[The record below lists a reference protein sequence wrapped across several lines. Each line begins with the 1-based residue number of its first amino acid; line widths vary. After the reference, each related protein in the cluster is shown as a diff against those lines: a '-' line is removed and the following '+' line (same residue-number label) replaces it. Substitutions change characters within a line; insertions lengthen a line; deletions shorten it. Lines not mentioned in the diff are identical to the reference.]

1 MSPAATIGLS
11 NGMDSNAGKK
21 YSTREVGEIFLTQY
35 YITMK
40 QKPEDL
46 WSQYTLGSCFAHADG
61 IPKKQDQGILPLEP
75 VRVEKNPLELQE
87 VIQNLGYA
95 GCEPAVS
102 CFDVTGDTDTGMLI
116 LVSGIMSK
124 KGEAPMEF
132 CQTFYLKKEIS
143 KRGNYVVEQDILRY
157 NKLSNE
163 ILPTAMTP
171 SVPSSEQNKKNVAT
185 KNPVSP
191 VISVSDVTESE
202 VLSNKANEEEASKP
216 VSGSFKEEKEQGEIT
231 PKESEEDQE
240 EDEEVEMD
248 SNSNPSSK
256 ANKEKEK
263 KKKTW
268 NKKKK
273 TAKKDGNAMEETKV
287 SPTLDS
293 NPMEPS
299 TQLEKPKSFR
309 DAVGKPIAPPDTN
322 TQGAP
327 KTGSDTIGMDAT
339 GKEKGD
345 NGITSTSTSVDAD
358 KDVLVTSSTADED
371 EDMDGFKSRNKT
383 KQSKPKEEVRSVHIK
398 FTDDNGVLST
408 NTENQLID
416 ALVQFGKVVRVTSN
430 YPQYAFVD
438 FTEAKA
444 AIAALQSTQEFGTFK
459 IQSKTQKRG
468 GKNGYKKGNN
478 NRDGQ
483 NKGNNGNGQNGNRR
497 GPGANGNRF
506 KRDTNGKTSN

>member
-1 MSPAATIGLS
+1 MG
-11 NGMDSNAGKK
+11 
-21 YSTREVGEIFLTQY
+21 
-35 YITMK
+35 
-40 QKPEDL
+40 
-46 WSQYTLGSCFAHADG
+46 YT
-61 IPKKQDQGILPLEP
+61 
-75 VRVEKNPLELQE
+75 
-87 VIQNLGYA
+87 
-95 GCEPAVS
+95 GCEPAVL
-102 CFDVTGDTDTGMLI
+102 CFDVTGDTETGMLI

-157 NKLSNE
+157 SKLSNE
-163 ILPTAMTP
+163 ILPTAMA
-171 SVPSSEQNKKNVAT
+171 SSNEQKKKNVAT
-185 KNPVSP
+185 KDPVSQ
-191 VISVSDVTESE
+191 VVSTSDVTESE
-202 VLSNKANEEEASKP
+202 VLSNKANGEVSGKP
-216 VSGSFKEEKEQGEIT
+216 VPVSFKEEKEQGEIN

-248 SNSNPSSK
+248 SSSNPSSK
-256 ANKEKEK
+256 ANKEKDK
-263 KKKTW
+263 KKKPW
-268 NKKKK
+268 KKNKK

-293 NPMEPS
+293 NPIEPS

-309 DAVGKPIAPPDTN
+309 DAVGKSIAPPDSI
-322 TQGAP
+322 TQGVP
-327 KTGSDTIGMDAT
+327 KTGSDTTGMDAT
-339 GKEKGD
+339 GKENED
-345 NGITSTSTSVDAD
+345 NGITSTSTSTDAD
-358 KDVLVTSSTADED
+358 KDVLVITSTADQN

-398 FTDDNGVLST
+398 FTDDDGALST
-408 NTENQLID
+408 NTEDQLIK
-416 ALVQFGKVVRVTSN
+416 ALGQFGKVVRVTSN

-444 AIAALQSTQEFGTFK
+444 ALAALQSTQEFGTFK

-468 GKNGYKKGNN
+468 GKNAYRKGNN

-497 GPGANGNRF
+497 GSGGNGNRF